1 MEDFDW
7 SAAITMGRRLL
18 DAVFSLEF
26 LAKHGPR
33 LPTVDDRRQ
42 QRYFRRAV
50 TPRPLECG
58 SGPLPRAGI
67 VLPLA
72 LPRGTASHWRWRS
85 RTGTPDR

>member
-42 QRYFRRAV
+42 QRSFRRII

-58 SGPLPRAGI
+58 LGLLSRAGI
-67 VLPLA
+67 VFAIGAPTGHSQPLA
-72 LPRGTASHWRWRS
+72 LAESNR
-85 RTGTPDR
+85 TPDR